1 VASIGA
7 TQAYLDGELCG
18 VRPDGVTSFSMIQL
32 ASDSGNAAALV
43 FFLFDLLHLDGED
56 LCPRPLIERKARLAA
71 LLSDARS
78 PLHYCDHQVGHGR
91 AFHEKACA
99 MALEG
104 VVSKRADAPHTPER
118 MVANLRANV
127 PRFYPRVKRFRLFTS
142 WHRCR
147 AREASAPTEV
157 SATAARAVPVGE
169 GQRQNFPMRRQ
180 HVRYTAI
187 ARR

>member
-1 VASIGA
+1 
-7 TQAYLDGELCG
+7 
-18 VRPDGVTSFSMIQL
+18 
-32 ASDSGNAAALV
+32 
-43 FFLFDLLHLDGED
+43 
-56 LCPRPLIERKARLAA
+56 
-71 LLSDARS
+71 
-78 PLHYCDHQVGHGR
+78 
-91 AFHEKACA
+91 

-169 GQRQNFPMRRQ
+169 GQRQNFPTG
-180 HVRYTAI
+180 YLL
-187 ARR
+187 ARSARSSNGPEVGQLDLGQDNLAKQCRGQQPPCK